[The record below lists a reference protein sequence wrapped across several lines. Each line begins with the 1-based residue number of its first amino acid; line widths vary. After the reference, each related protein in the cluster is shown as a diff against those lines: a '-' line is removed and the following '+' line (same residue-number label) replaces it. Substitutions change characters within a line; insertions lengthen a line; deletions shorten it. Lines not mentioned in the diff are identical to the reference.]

1 MNPQDELRPEQAGS
15 PAHQFPPGL
24 EFLSALRR
32 AEKLEG
38 DEKFALL
45 STFLQN
51 VRDFS
56 DRLRQHGLD
65 PNLIIAS
72 LQLQLEELGRAEK
85 VVAEHENTLLHS
97 MADVAESTRNL
108 VDGLEAVITQ
118 AAEERPFDPEV
129 QEWQETLEEL
139 RKQYPKLD

>member
-1 MNPQDELRPEQAGS
+1 MNPQDELRPEQSGS

-24 EFLSALRR
+24 EFLSAFQR
-32 AEKLEG
+32 ADKLEG
-38 DEKFALL
+38 DEKLALL
-45 STFLQN
+45 WTFLQN
-51 VRDFS
+51 VRDFG
-56 DRLRQHGLD
+56 DQLRQHGLD
-65 PNLIIAS
+65 PDRIIAA
-72 LQLQLEELGRAEK
+72 LQPQLEQLGRAEEEL
-85 VVAEHENTLLHS
+85 AEHENTLLHS

-129 QEWQETLEEL
+129 QEWQETLEEM

>member
-1 MNPQDELRPEQAGS
+1 MNPQDELRPEQSGS
-15 PAHQFPPGL
+15 PAHRFPPGL

-38 DEKFALL
+38 DERVALL
-45 STFLQN
+45 WTVLEN

-56 DRLRQHGLD
+56 DRLRQNGLD
-65 PNLIIAS
+65 PDQIIIL
-72 LQLQLEELGRAEK
+72 LQAQLEQLGRAEK
-85 VVAEHENTLLHS
+85 ELAEQEDTFLHS
-97 MADVAESTRNL
+97 VADMGESTRNL

-129 QEWQETLEEL
+129 QEWQETPEEM